1 MSRQIGELMER
12 VWLIPCYQSSRVLFL
27 TPSFL
32 SMMLLGLWSLTPL
45 HQVIPCSI
53 FLFPSSVQ
61 CRVCIVVGISLHR
74 LCAFSFLSY
83 CPSYGIS
90 SAVVVQHVGHWQLF
104 HGPRMYL
111 TQLLDAKFA
120 AVEKCLRTAC
130 VLYSRLKLVW
140 KVLEDD
146 LANGIHVDS
155 SEKFSRHLIIHIPG
169 AAFKDNS
176 HVGAFVGEVSWITCS
191 LLSYYQLCLQNWSI

>member
-1 MSRQIGELMER
+1 
-12 VWLIPCYQSSRVLFL
+12 
-27 TPSFL
+27 
-32 SMMLLGLWSLTPL
+32 
-45 HQVIPCSI
+45 
-53 FLFPSSVQ
+53 
-61 CRVCIVVGISLHR
+61 VC
-74 LCAFSFLSY
+74 F
-83 CPSYGIS
+83 PSYGIS

-104 HGPRMYL
+104 HGSRMYL

-120 AVEKCLRTAC
+120 AEEIFLRTAC

-140 KVLEDD
+140 KVLEDE

-191 LLSYYQLCLQNWSI
+191 LLSYYQLCLQNWSISSNTNESLAVTDLHSWL

>member
-1 MSRQIGELMER
+1 MER

-27 TPSFL
+27 TPSLL

-53 FLFPSSVQ
+53 FLFH
-61 CRVCIVVGISLHR
+61 L
-74 LCAFSFLSY
+74 LCAFSFLS
-83 CPSYGIS
+83 CFPSYGII

-104 HGPRMYL
+104 HGSRMYL

-120 AVEKCLRTAC
+120 AEENCLHTAC

-140 KVLEDD
+140 KVLEDE

-191 LLSYYQLCLQNWSI
+191 LLSYYELCLEKWSISSDTNESLAVTDLHSWL